1 MSFQGLQWFG
11 FNIDDITVKK
21 VFLVKLIFR
30 FILIKVKIYS
40 CYGVNT
46 PSLKCHL
53 NKAPIHKF
61 FLFCVQFKIPLQQLQ
76 SNGCAADPYS
86 FNRSFTAPHSRYF
99 LKNLGDFTG
108 FYRTSLIVTPPPP
121 PIVPRMRGE
130 DFWVIWEARGKL
142 FWVIWEGGDDFRK
155 SSRKLLFYMDY
166 ILTNNFQKFFV

>member
-53 NKAPIHKF
+53 NKSPIHKF

-121 PIVPRMRGE
+121 DRAQ
-130 DFWVIWEARGKL
+130 D
-142 FWVIWEGGDDFRK
+142 EGGGFLSHLGGKRK
-155 SSRKLLFYMDY
+155 A
-166 ILTNNFQKFFV
+166 ILSHLGGWRWF

>member
-53 NKAPIHKF
+53 NKSPIHKF

-108 FYRTSLIVTPPPP
+108 FYRTSLIVPL
-121 PIVPRMRGE
+121 IVSRIRGGN
-130 DFWVIWEARGKL
+130 FWVIRQAMGKL
-142 FWVIWEGGDDFRK
+142 IFM
-155 SSRKLLFYMDY
+155 S
-166 ILTNNFQKFFV
+166 

>member
-1 MSFQGLQWFG
+1 MNFQGLQWFG

-53 NKAPIHKF
+53 NKSPIHKF

-108 FYRTSLIVTPPPP
+108 FYRTSLIVNPPPP
-121 PIVPRMRGE
+121 RSCPGWGGRIFESSGRQEESYFESSGRVEMILENQAGSCS
-130 DFWVIWEARGKL
+130 FIW
-142 FWVIWEGGDDFRK
+142 II
-155 SSRKLLFYMDY
+155 Y
-166 ILTNNFQKFFV
+166 